1 MKIPNI
7 ILISIPI
14 IVGAY
19 VQFIFLKTYELTS
32 NTISD
37 IITFLSIL
45 YGFYISSLTIFA
57 SSSYVGKLYL
67 SETENKNTT
76 LLHVLVNSYKLGLT
90 IISFSILYFLFIGL
104 FIGRIKDD
112 KVIKVVLS
120 ETVVLPFSGL
130 IIINFLYSYWMLSN
144 LIKVIIQEAKIKK

>member
-19 VQFIFLKTYELTS
+19 VQFSFWKTYELTS

-76 LLHVLVNSYKLGLT
+76 LLHVLV
-90 IISFSILYFLFIGL
+90 
-104 FIGRIKDD
+104 KD
-112 KVIKVVLS
+112 
-120 ETVVLPFSGL
+120 
-130 IIINFLYSYWMLSN
+130 INWD
-144 LIKVIIQEAKIKK
+144 